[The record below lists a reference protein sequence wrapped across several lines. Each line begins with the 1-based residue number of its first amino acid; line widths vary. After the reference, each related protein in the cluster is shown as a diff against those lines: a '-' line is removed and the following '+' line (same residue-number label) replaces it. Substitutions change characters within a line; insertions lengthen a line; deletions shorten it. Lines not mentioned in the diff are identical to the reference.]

1 MLYRFLPALAHAVV
15 LLPLFV
21 AVVPSAVA
29 QDEPIEL
36 ADDPFEIT
44 DPIAAPPGAAEVGF
58 VGSYERARR
67 GRVRD
72 TGGVE
77 AEFEMG
83 LVPGLELRL
92 GQTGA
97 YGNLETRRKLGT
109 VADLSGST
117 DDAGRALWG
126 GATRLGALYQLSDG
140 RSGSPA
146 VGLLGRVRTLYG
158 PGRTG
163 YETEAVA
170 LIGKTFRERDRPL
183 GLHVNLGWVARID
196 PQPGERPN
204 RFLINAS
211 VGQAVSRD
219 TALVLTY
226 AREQQERGDRDYSIV
241 QAGIRHRLQSGTVL
255 GLAAG
260 AGTNRNSPNFQIAFA
275 VQWQLS
281 EGWR

>member
-1 MLYRFLPALAHAVV
+1 MLHRLLTALARAAM
-15 LLPLFV
+15 LLLLAMV
-21 AVVPSAVA
+21 RSAVA

-44 DPIAAPPGAAEVGF
+44 DPIAAPPGATEVAF

-72 TGGVE
+72 TGV
-77 AEFEMG
+77 AETELEMG
-83 LVPGLELRL
+83 VVPGLEFRL

-109 VADLSGST
+109 VTDLSG
-117 DDAGRALWG
+117 DPEEAGRGSWG
-126 GATRLGALYQLSDG
+126 GATRLGAMYQLSDG
-140 RSGSPA
+140 QGAFPA

-158 PGRTG
+158 PGRPG

-170 LIGKTFRERDRPL
+170 LIGKTFRGGERPL
-183 GLHVNLGWVARID
+183 GIHVNLGWAARLN

-219 TALVLTY
+219 TALVVTY
-226 AREQQERGDRDYSIV
+226 AREQQERGDRDYSVV
-241 QAGIRHRLQSGTVL
+241 QAGIRHRLQGGTVL

-260 AGTNRNSPNFQIAFA
+260 VGTNRDSPSFQIAFA

-281 EGWR
+281 EGGR